1 MKRWLRTRTGS
12 RVDGFVRSDELGQR
26 VKERDGS
33 EEAVDV
39 LHEADLP
46 ETEGGKNPSSD
57 GDDFVATDTSHDRS
71 ELLKEDEGLRDF
83 RWEVRHGS
91 GSLRLTGLALIF
103 LVAADLVHPDGSHA
117 GRVFGGFGTYLAGA
131 SVAFALERRDHRK
144 QRALL
149 PVDRSGG
156 GRLGLVLTAIVLGTV
171 ADEEFRGLA
180 VWIALSAVLV
190 GSWADG
196 AWLAIAAGRRGIGP
210 LRAWM
215 VLARGERDA
224 RKHLWAA
231 LFGRGGHEGS

>member
-1 MKRWLRTRTGS
+1 MKRWLRERRGS
-12 RVDGFVRSDELGQR
+12 RGDIFVRSDELG
-26 VKERDGS
+26 
-33 EEAVDV
+33 
-39 LHEADLP
+39 
-46 ETEGGKNPSSD
+46 D
-57 GDDFVATDTSHDRS
+57 GDDFVATDASHDRA
-71 ELLKEDEGLRDF
+71 ELLVQGEGLGDF

-91 GSLRLTGLALIF
+91 GSLNLTGLALIF
-103 LVAADLVHPDGSHA
+103 LVGADLVHPDGSNA
-117 GRVFGGFGTYLAGA
+117 GRVFGGIGLYLAGV
-131 SVAFALERRDHRK
+131 SVAFALERREHRK

-171 ADEEFRGLA
+171 GDEEFKGLA
-180 VWIALSAVLV
+180 VWVAFSAVML

-196 AWLAIAAGRRGIGP
+196 GWLAIAAGRRGIGP